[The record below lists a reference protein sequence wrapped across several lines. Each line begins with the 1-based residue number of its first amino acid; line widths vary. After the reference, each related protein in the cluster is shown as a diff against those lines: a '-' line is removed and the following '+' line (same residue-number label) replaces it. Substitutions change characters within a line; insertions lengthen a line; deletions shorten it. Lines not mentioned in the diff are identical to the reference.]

1 MRRLGIMIKHVWNS
15 NDISKR
21 HNLHI
26 LLIKRILMMSY
37 APAQPFP
44 ASVRPGRGGGK
55 NQQKQNKMFTAN
67 NTKTSH
73 HPTQLIIKL

>member
-1 MRRLGIMIKHVWNS
+1 MRRDGIMIKHVWNS

-21 HNLHI
+21 HNLPI

-44 ASVRPGRGGGK
+44 ATVRAGQAREGGGK
-55 NQQKQNKMFTAN
+55 NQEKQNKMFTA
-67 NTKTSH
+67 S
-73 HPTQLIIKL
+73 Q